1 MVQLPLS
8 QTEHSARIDAQWIGM
23 VSNRGE
29 VAYYKRGFTRMAAAK
44 NCVVISY
51 YDQRD
56 PAELVRLLRSM
67 RKFKAG
73 ADYEILIVVN
83 STGKEPLNQESL
95 PLRDRITITLQPNHG
110 YNIGA
115 WETGWRQ
122 TDADSLLFLQQ
133 ECSIRQ
139 AGWLQA
145 FLAKS
150 QDPSLGLLGELRNSD
165 WAVPWQNLPTYERFF
180 EMPEHEI
187 NGVAVGDRVKCYLHY
202 LNAWGIDPGYTADH
216 LQSLVLFTRRKVLEA
231 VGGFPVGRNY
241 GEAIASEIGFS
252 RKVAAA
258 GFRLEQVGP
267 KPFTWIQHPQW
278 CPAPPPTLKTRILN
292 SLRIRNPVGS
302 D

>member
-1 MVQLPLS
+1 
-8 QTEHSARIDAQWIGM
+8 
-23 VSNRGE
+23 
-29 VAYYKRGFTRMAAAK
+29 MAAEK

-56 PAELVRLLRSM
+56 PRELVRLLRSM

-83 STGKEPLNQESL
+83 STGKEPLNQRSL
-95 PLRDRITITLQPNHG
+95 PLRDRITIISQPNHG

-115 WETGWRQ
+115 WEAGWRY

-133 ECSIRQ
+133 ECSIRR

-145 FLAKS
+145 FLEKS
-150 QDPSLGLLGELRNSD
+150 QDPSLGLLGESRNSA
-165 WAVPWQNLPTYERFF
+165 WAVPWQNLSTYERFY

-187 NGVAVGDRVKCYLHY
+187 DGVAVGDRVKCYLHH

-216 LQSLVLFTRRKVLEA
+216 LQSLVLFARRKVLEA
-231 VGGFPVGRNY
+231 IDGFPVGKNY
-241 GEAIASEIGFS
+241 GEAIASEIGIS
-252 RKVAAA
+252 RKVVAA

-267 KPFTWIQHPQW
+267 QAFTWIRHPQW
-278 CPAPPPTLKTRILN
+278 CPAPAPSLKNKILR
-292 SLRIRNPVGS
+292 SLRLRKLVGS